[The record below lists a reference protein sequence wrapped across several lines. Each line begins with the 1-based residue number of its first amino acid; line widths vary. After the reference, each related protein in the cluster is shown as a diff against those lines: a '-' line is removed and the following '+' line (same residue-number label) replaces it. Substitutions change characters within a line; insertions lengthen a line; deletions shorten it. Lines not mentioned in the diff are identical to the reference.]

1 MNTDENKLDELG
13 TLSPLVLLILALPCA
28 IHVYRNCRRIGE
40 PPFFNVTGTIILFP
54 LFYIGWLL
62 WWPGTLRR
70 WMIGG
75 SIDDL
80 AIAWTYRRFK
90 KMQQRSPTG
99 KSDNN

>member
-1 MNTDENKLDELG
+1 MD
-13 TLSPLVLLILALPCA
+13 TLQDARDFLERFSLPIWLIVATLCA

-40 PPFFNVTGTIILFP
+40 PPFFNVTGTFILFP

-70 WMIGG
+70 WIIGG

-80 AIAWTYRRFK
+80 ATAWTYRRLK
-90 KMQQRSPTG
+90 EIKERDVAEGS
-99 KSDNN
+99 SSE